1 MGIQGSF
8 LIQFLQNKI
17 FISSFVIEVSS
28 ATQENMQT
36 VRRGLIPFERM
47 NFCNLE
53 SQQDKDKDKE
63 KNKISKFDNDPCINL
78 VPPKFEFSRSLLFER
93 IVSERSGHEK
103 FVGGGDAAPN
113 CYL

>member
-1 MGIQGSF
+1 MQDEQRSLSMSCSDKIPIWNAMGIQGPF
-8 LIQFLQNKI
+8 LIQFLQEKI

-63 KNKISKFDNDPCINL
+63 KN
-78 VPPKFEFSRSLLFER
+78 
-93 IVSERSGHEK
+93 
-103 FVGGGDAAPN
+103 
-113 CYL
+113 

>member
-1 MGIQGSF
+1 MQDEQRSLSMSCSDKILIWNAMGIQGSF
-8 LIQFLQNKI
+8 LIQFLQEKI

-63 KNKISKFDNDPCINL
+63 KN
-78 VPPKFEFSRSLLFER
+78 
-93 IVSERSGHEK
+93 
-103 FVGGGDAAPN
+103 
-113 CYL
+113 

>member
-1 MGIQGSF
+1 MQDEQRSLSMSCSDKILIWNAMGIQGSF
-8 LIQFLQNKI
+8 LIQFLQEKI

-53 SQQDKDKDKE
+53 SQQDQDKDKDKE
-63 KNKISKFDNDPCINL
+63 KTN
-78 VPPKFEFSRSLLFER
+78 
-93 IVSERSGHEK
+93 
-103 FVGGGDAAPN
+103 
-113 CYL
+113 